1 MGLKQALP
9 NAWRRQARWLVLLK
23 PLAWLYGWVSARQRV
38 QYQSGKKPVYR
49 APVPIMVI
57 GNITVGGSGKTP
69 LIIELVRFL
78 QQDCGLRVG
87 VISRGYG
94 GIGEF
99 PRLVEPYDDPVRC
112 GDEPVLIA
120 TQTQVPVAVAPKR
133 QAAIECLLAQHTVDL
148 ILSDDGLQHWA
159 MARDLEW
166 IVLDTRYGVGNGQL
180 LPAGLLREPAS
191 RLQTATVIEHGVSTS
206 LYQMQ
211 LAPQALQGYHQP
223 PDAQPPYAGQRVHA
237 VAGIGDPSRFFRT
250 LQALGFVLI
259 EHPFDDHH
267 AYQVQD
273 VQFSDDLPVITTAKD
288 AVKLADLSQPFW
300 VLPVTAQ
307 LSPACYT
314 LLQQQLQALGVLPP
328 PTQHPS

>member
-9 NAWRRQARWLVLLK
+9 NAWRQQAPWLVLLK
-23 PLAWLYGWVSARQRV
+23 PLAWLYGWVSARQRA
-38 QYQSGKKPVYR
+38 QYQSGQKPVYR

-94 GIGEF
+94 GTGEF
-99 PRLVEPYDDPVRC
+99 PRMVAAHDDPTRC

-120 TQTQVPVAVAPKR
+120 SQTQAPVAVAPKR

-166 IVLDTRYGVGNGQL
+166 IVLDTRYGVGNGWL

-191 RLQTATVIEHGVSTS
+191 RLQTATVIEHGASS
-206 LYQMQ
+206 SPYQMQ
-211 LAPQALQGYHQP
+211 LAAQALQGYHQP
-223 PDAQPPYAGQRVHA
+223 ANAVTPVAGQTVHA

-267 AYQVQD
+267 AYQAQD
-273 VQFSDDLPVITTAKD
+273 IQFADGLPVITTAKD
-288 AVKLADLSQPFW
+288 AVKWAAFTQPFW
-300 VLPVTAQ
+300 VLPVCAQ

-314 LLQQQLQALGVLPP
+314 LLQQQLQDLGVLPP
-328 PTQHPS
+328 LTQHPS